1 MPPCSI
7 TMGTPSICSP
17 RSDARSQARI
27 YVKLIDRA
35 EGFGQRIALDD
46 RTGAYRYS
54 DLLRGSARGATRL
67 LDGSADLDG
76 ERVVFMVEPSF
87 EYVRVQWSIWR
98 AGGVAV
104 PLCLTH
110 PAPELEY
117 VLDTVRPEVAIASD
131 TYAALLRPLA
141 EARDIDFL
149 DVGDVDAEPGPL
161 PEIDSTR
168 PAMIL
173 FTSGTTG
180 RPKGVVTTH
189 ANIEAQIRS
198 LVEAWEWA
206 EDDRI
211 LLTLPLHHIHGIVNV
226 IGCALWSGARCDV
239 LPAFDAAEVVDRLA
253 NGELTLY
260 MAVPTIYHRLIAHLE
275 QMSDE
280 DRSTFREGVGALRL
294 MVSGSAALPVP
305 VLERWRELSGHTL
318 LERYGMTEIGM
329 GLSNSYQ
336 GERFPGSVG
345 TPLPGVEVRL
355 VDDDGG
361 ETGSGRPGE
370 IQVRGPSVFHGY
382 WERPEDTADAFT
394 GDGWFRTGDTAVVE
408 DGRYRILGR
417 TSVDILKT
425 GGEKVSA
432 LEIEE
437 LLLSHEAVSEAA
449 VVGIDDP
456 EWGQRVVAVVVPS
469 AEAGGEDLRAWLKT
483 RLAPH
488 KVPKEIHLADSLPR
502 NAMGKTMKPE
512 VVEMV
517 LAGN

>member
-1 MPPCSI
+1 
-7 TMGTPSICSP
+7 
-17 RSDARSQARI
+17 
-27 YVKLIDRA
+27 VELIER
-35 EGFGQRIALDD
+35 
-46 RTGAYRYS
+46 
-54 DLLRGSARGATRL
+54 ARGYGDRVAVSDSSGAHTYDELVERSSRGAARL
-67 LDGSADLDG
+67 LAGTADLAD

-87 EYVRVQWSIWR
+87 EYVHVQWSIWR

-117 VLDTVRPEVAIASD
+117 VLDTVRPTVAIASPAYSD
-131 TYAALLRPLA
+131 LLRPLA
-141 EARDIDFL
+141 ASRGIEFLTVVEA
-149 DVGDVDAEPGPL
+149 DADPAHL
-161 PEIDSTR
+161 PQIAEGR

-180 RPKGVVTTH
+180 RPKGVVSTH
-189 ANIEAQIRS
+189 GNIEAQIRS

-206 EDDRI
+206 GDDRI

-226 IGCALWSGARCDV
+226 IGCALWSGARCDM
-239 LPAFDAAEVVDRLA
+239 LPAFDAAEVMERLSD
-253 NGELTLY
+253 GELTLY
-260 MAVPTIYHRLIAHLE
+260 MAVPTIYHRLIALLDKATD
-275 QMSDE
+275 SDR
-280 DRSTFREGVGALRL
+280 DRFKTGVGALRL

-305 VLERWRELSGHTL
+305 VLERWRGLSGHTL

-329 GLSNSYQ
+329 GLSNPYR
-336 GERFPGSVG
+336 GERIPGSVG

-355 VDDDGG
+355 VDDEGHAVPEG
-361 ETGSGRPGE
+361 ASGE
-370 IQVRGPSVFHGY
+370 IQVRGPTVFLEY
-382 WERPEDTADAFT
+382 WERPEDTAAAFT
-394 GDGWFRTGDTAVVE
+394 DDGWFRTGDTALIE
-408 DGRYRILGR
+408 GGRYRILGR

-437 LLLSHEAVSEAA
+437 HLLSHESVSEAA

-469 AEAGGEDLRAWLKT
+469 DEISAEDLRTWLKT

-502 NAMGKTMKPE
+502 NAMGKTLKPD

-517 LAGN
+517 LAGI

>member
-1 MPPCSI
+1 V
-7 TMGTPSICSP
+7 
-17 RSDARSQARI
+17 D
-27 YVKLIDRA
+27 LIDRA
-35 EGFGQRIALDD
+35 EGFGERVALSDAS
-46 RTGAYRYS
+46 GPYAYS
-54 DLLRGSARGATRL
+54 DLLRGSSRGASRL
-67 LDGSADLDG
+67 LGDSADLDG
-76 ERVVFMVEPSF
+76 ERVVFMIEPSF
-87 EYVRVQWSIWR
+87 EYVRIQWSIWR

-117 VLDTVRPEVAIASD
+117 VLDTVRPALAVVSD
-131 TYAALLRPLA
+131 KYADLVGPLA
-141 EARDIDFL
+141 EERGIDL
-149 DVGDVDAEPGPL
+149 LSVEETDAEPGKL
-161 PEIDSTR
+161 PEVETAR
-168 PAMIL
+168 AAMIL

-226 IGCALWSGARCDV
+226 IACALWSGARCDV
-239 LPAFDAAEVVDRLA
+239 LPAFDAYDVIDRLS

-260 MAVPTIYHRLIAHLE
+260 MAVPTIYHRLIAHLDQATE
-275 QMSDE
+275 E
-280 DRSTFREGVGALRL
+280 ERERFRVGVGGLRL

-329 GLSNSYQ
+329 GLSNSYR
-336 GERFPGSVG
+336 GERYPGSVG
-345 TPLPGVEVRL
+345 VPLPSVEVRL

-361 ETGSGRPGE
+361 ETGDGQPGE
-370 IQVRGPSVFHGY
+370 IQVRGPAVFREY
-382 WERPEDTADAFT
+382 WERPDDTAAAFT
-394 GDGWFRTGDTAVVE
+394 DDGWFRTGDTGVVE

-469 AEAGGEDLRAWLKT
+469 AEIDGDDLTAWLKT

-502 NAMGKTMKPE
+502 NAMGKTLKPD

-517 LAGN
+517 QPRAST